1 MNEIMWP
8 RAKYWTEA
16 FNPWVGC
23 RKCSPACEHCYA
35 EEFIKRFN
43 MTGVECN
50 GSFDPVRK
58 DKYKTPKSGIVFAGN
73 ITDLFGEWVKGSES
87 RQYVLDAA
95 QAANGKKWCKYLFLT
110 KRVRRMNEL
119 TKELGCYTFAKH
131 YENVWFGFT
140 AENQDCYYNRLSAY
154 PSAENR
160 WLSLEPLL
168 GKIDLGFD
176 RFKNTVGGVPFKWI
190 VVGSESGRKRRPCDI
205 ELVRDIVRQCKGA
218 GVPVFV
224 KQISIDG
231 KCVSDIYKFPE
242 DLRIRQ
248 MPFDVPI
255 DLFAKATPA
264 WTL

>member
-1 MNEIMWP
+1 MNKIMWP

-58 DKYKTPKSGIVFAGN
+58 DKCKTPKSGIVFAGN

-131 YENVWFGFT
+131 YENVWF
-140 AENQDCYYNRLSAY
+140 AEFDPESNKPIDEQPAVVAHNALWPNCPN
-154 PSAENR
+154 
-160 WLSLEPLL
+160 L
-168 GKIDLGFD
+168 GDMTKID
-176 RFKNTVGGVPFKWI
+176 
-190 VVGSESGRKRRPCDI
+190 
-205 ELVRDIVRQCKGA
+205 
-218 GVPVFV
+218 
-224 KQISIDG
+224 
-231 KCVSDIYKFPE
+231 
-242 DLRIRQ
+242 
-248 MPFDVPI
+248 
-255 DLFAKATPA
+255 
-264 WTL
+264 